1 LEENI
6 VVDFIHKF
14 FHPQDGEEHEG
25 KEKSVRHDLHV
36 ATCALLMEM
45 AHIDGTFSK
54 KERDAITELLKNE
67 YHLSPDHIRE
77 ITQTAEQELEN
88 SHDLWTF
95 TNLINRNYPR
105 AEKIRIIELI
115 WEIIYSDG
123 QLNQYEDYLVH
134 KLARLLNLQHSEL
147 IDAKLAVLDKYR
159 PNS

>member
-1 LEENI
+1 

-14 FHPQDGEEHEG
+14 FHPEVGSDQ
-25 KEKSVRHDLHV
+25 KSEQKAVRYDLYV

-54 KERDAITELLKNE
+54 KEQETITELLKNE
-67 YHLSPDHIRE
+67 YNLSEDYIRE
-77 ITQTAEQELEN
+77 ITQTTERELEN

-95 TNLINRNYPR
+95 TSLINENYPR
-105 AEKIRIIELI
+105 EEKIRIIELI

-123 QLNQYEDYLVH
+123 KLNQYEDYLIH

-147 IDAKLAVLDKYR
+147 IDAKLAVLYKKQ
-159 PNS
+159 